1 MGNYRNIKKKILNQ
15 NTFLF
20 LQVFQ
25 TGSLQIEKKV
35 KIDTLFSR
43 KVKIGSRPNCDLFI
57 PFARTLLEMGIF
69 KVGRNKVDIILDP
82 RLDGFLSTGN
92 KFGNLK
98 EFTSPRGSLL
108 QLSSIEEPLIV
119 SLDYGSR
126 GRIQFNGF
134 DIAFKVEKEYPKKK
148 EIKMLKIER
157 NFFQMPEFDVPI
169 ERKVIPISLI
179 ATGLAFIPVLFWLL
193 KAPLQ
198 PESGLINL
206 PPEVS
211 IRFIAPENIR
221 LLPFIYKNK
230 YNPNENEK
238 LAMFWV
244 FQLQKRWEA
253 AEVGKNTESIVPFLQ
268 KAHKYIDPES
278 TIEDWEKNIYNNYSS
293 LESSRISKESDRY
306 FSFLKPYP
314 AFSTI
319 ISGIEGGSQF
329 VTLIKRLRQLKEAD
343 NAILEYL
350 EEDHL
355 MVKELYEAEYRARKP
370 GIIDPP
376 STGQVLGPQPD
387 KSFYR
392 EFKNYKEAERI
403 AKLAENSTYRNTL
416 TKNISNSKKL
426 ESIQPSS
433 QSNSVIWISNNDL
446 IIPSDFRRSIDK
458 LAGND
463 EFNNMMHNAYYSVG
477 VYKIPPLPPPKAT
490 IDYKMVDFVIFN
502 KKEEIRSCYNSA
514 LRKMPGLQGNLK
526 ISWKILESG
535 KAQDFVIIESS
546 INDKNLIAC
555 LESRLAVWNFP
566 KPKNG
571 FVVVTYPFQ
580 FIVTKKK

>member
-1 MGNYRNIKKKILNQ
+1 MADYKKSKKKILNQ

-25 TGSLQIEKKV
+25 TGALQIEKKL
-35 KIDTLFSR
+35 KIDSFFSK
-43 KVKIGSRPNCDLFI
+43 KVKIGARPNCDLFI

-92 KFGNLK
+92 KYGNLK

-126 GRIQFNGF
+126 GKIQFNGF
-134 DIAFKVEKEYPKKK
+134 DIAFKIEKEYPKKS
-148 EIKMLKIER
+148 ELKIQKIEK
-157 NFFQMPEFDVPI
+157 NIFQMPEYDIPI

-179 ATGLAFIPVLFWLL
+179 ATGLAFLPILFWLL
-193 KAPLQ
+193 KAPMQ
-198 PESGLINL
+198 PMAGLINL
-206 PPEVS
+206 PQDVS
-211 IRFIAPENIR
+211 VRFIAPENMR
-221 LLPFIYKNK
+221 LLPFIYKEK
-230 YNPNENEK
+230 YDPNDNEK
-238 LAMFWV
+238 LAIFWV
-244 FQLQKRWEA
+244 FELQKRWEA
-253 AEVGKNTESIVPFLQ
+253 AEIGKNVQSIIPFLQ
-268 KAHKYIDPES
+268 NAHKYIDPGV
-278 TIEDWEKNIYNNYSS
+278 TIEDWEKSIYNNYKN
-293 LESSRISKESDRY
+293 LDMARTSKDSDRY

-314 AFSTI
+314 AFSSV
-319 ISGIEGGSQF
+319 ISGIEGASQY
-329 VTLIKRLRQLKEAD
+329 VTLLKRLKQLNEAD

-350 EEDHL
+350 EEEHL
-355 MVKELYEAEYRARKP
+355 ILKDYYETEHHARKP

-387 KSFYR
+387 KSFNI
-392 EFKNYKEAERI
+392 EFKNYKEAEREAKI
-403 AKLAENSTYRNTL
+403 AEKSTFRNTL
-416 TKNISNSKKL
+416 IKNISYSRAL
-426 ESIQPSS
+426 ESSQLSS
-433 QSNSVIWISNNDL
+433 ISNSVIWISDNGL
-446 IIPSDFRRSIDK
+446 IIPSDFRRSNDK
-458 LAGND
+458 IGGDN

-477 VYKIPPLPPPKAT
+477 IYKIPPLPPPKAT

-514 LRKMPGLQGNLK
+514 LRKMPGLHGNLT
-526 ISWKILESG
+526 ISWRILESG
-535 KAQDFVIIESS
+535 KANDISIIESS
-546 INDKNLIAC
+546 LNDKNLIAC

-571 FVVVTYPFQ
+571 TVVVTYPFE
-580 FIVTKKK
+580 FKVNKKK

>member
-1 MGNYRNIKKKILNQ
+1 MANYKNSKKIILNQ

-25 TGSLQIEKKV
+25 TGALQIEKKV
-35 KIDTLFSR
+35 KIDSFFSK
-43 KVKIGSRPNCDLFI
+43 KVKIGARPSCDLFI

-92 KFGNLK
+92 KYGNLK

-108 QLSSIEEPLIV
+108 QLSSIEDPLFV

-134 DIAFKVEKEYPKKK
+134 DIAFKIEKEYPKKQ
-148 EIKMLKIER
+148 EIKMQKMER
-157 NFFQMPEFDVPI
+157 NIFQMPEFDIPI
-169 ERKVIPISLI
+169 ERRVIPISLI
-179 ATGLAFIPVLFWLL
+179 ATCLAFLPVLYWLL
-193 KAPLQ
+193 KAPMQ
-198 PESGLINL
+198 PDSGLINL
-206 PPEVS
+206 PHEVS
-211 IRFIAPENIR
+211 IRFISPENIR

-230 YNPNENEK
+230 YNQNDNEK
-238 LAMFWV
+238 LAIFWV

-253 AEVGKNTESIVPFLQ
+253 AEIGKNAQSIIPFLQ
-268 KAHKYIDPES
+268 NAHKYIDPEIP
-278 TIEDWEKNIYNNYSS
+278 IEDWEKNIYKNYYS

-314 AFSTI
+314 AFSSI

-329 VTLIKRLRQLKEAD
+329 VTLLKRLKQLKEAD

-350 EEDHL
+350 EEEHL
-355 MVKELYEAEYRARKP
+355 ILKEFYEKEYHARKP

-387 KSFYR
+387 KSFYN

-403 AKLAENSTYRNTL
+403 ANMAENSTYRSTL
-416 TKNISNSKKL
+416 IKNISHSRDL
-426 ESIQPSS
+426 EMMQQSS
-433 QSNSVIWISNNDL
+433 LSNSVIWISDSDL
-446 IIPSDFRRSIDK
+446 TIPADFRRTIDK
-458 LAGND
+458 KGD
-463 EFNNMMHNAYYSVG
+463 ESEFNNMMHNAYYSVG

-514 LRKMPGLQGNLK
+514 LRKMPGLHGNLK

-535 KAQDFVIIESS
+535 KVKDIVIVESS
-546 INDKNLIAC
+546 MNDKNLIAC

-571 FVVVTYPFQ
+571 SVVVTYPFQ